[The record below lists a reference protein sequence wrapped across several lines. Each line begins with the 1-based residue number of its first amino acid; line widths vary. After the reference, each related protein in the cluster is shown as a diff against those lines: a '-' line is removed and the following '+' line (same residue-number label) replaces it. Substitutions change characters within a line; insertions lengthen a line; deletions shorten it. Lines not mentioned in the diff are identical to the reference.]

1 MAKTFNVNGACIPGR
16 HYMVNLKP
24 RLEEIKAMVDA
35 GAYFTINKARQYG
48 KTTTLRAL
56 ADFLEKDYEI
66 ACLDFQRISSLSF
79 EKEQHFVEA
88 FAEELLDCV
97 KGFPE
102 GVEQRLSAFADGTA
116 RINSLQA
123 LFKAIRL
130 WCGQS
135 TKPIVLM
142 IDEVDTAADNQVFLD
157 FLAQLRAAYLDKY
170 TVPAFQSVILSG
182 VYDVR
187 NIREKLRPK
196 EEYKTNSP
204 WNIAADFLV
213 EMSFSPEDIAGM
225 LAEYEE
231 DYHTGMDIP
240 QMAQFLYASTSG
252 YPYLVSR
259 LCLFMDERLP
269 GSGEFPV
276 VSSRE
281 AGRIQHLSGSVEFSA
296 ASTRGADGGQ
306 RLSDSVKFPDRAAA
320 WTKEGFM
327 EAERMLVKEN
337 NPLYQSLIG
346 KLVLYPE
353 LKAVLYE
360 LLFNGKPIPYVATNR
375 SIEIAAM
382 FGFVKNMG
390 DTAVISNRI
399 FETVLYN
406 YFLSEEFNGSKI
418 YDAGV
423 RERNQFIV
431 GGHLDVRRVLEK
443 FVEAFDYLYG
453 DREETFLEDAGRRY
467 FMLFLKPIINGA
479 GNCSVE
485 PETRNRERM
494 DLVIYYH
501 GEQSIIEMKVWR
513 GNAYNERGERQLM
526 DYLEYFHLKKG
537 YMLSFNF
544 NKKKVIGVKDVILG
558 DKVLVEAVV

>member
-1 MAKTFNVNGACIPGR
+1 M
-16 HYMVNLKP
+16 
-24 RLEEIKAMVDA
+24 
-35 GAYFTINKARQYG
+35 
-48 KTTTLRAL
+48 RAL

-79 EKEQHFVEA
+79 EKEQLFVAA

-97 KGFPE
+97 KSFPE
-102 GVEQRLSAFADGTA
+102 GVEQKFSAFADGTA

-135 TKPIVLM
+135 GKPVVLM

-157 FLAQLRAAYLDKY
+157 FLAQLRAAFLDRY
-170 TVPAFQSVILSG
+170 MVPAFRSVILSG
-182 VYDVR
+182 VYDVH
-187 NIREKLRPK
+187 NIREKLRP
-196 EEYKTNSP
+196 EEEHKTNSP

-269 GSGEFPV
+269 GSGEFSA
-276 VSSRE
+276 VSI
-281 AGRIQHLSGSVEFSA
+281 G
-296 ASTRGADGGQ
+296 GADRGQ
-306 RLSDSVKFPDRAAA
+306 CLSDSVKFPDRAAA
-320 WTKEGFM
+320 WTKAGFL

-360 LLFNGKPIPYVATNR
+360 LLFNGKPIPYVAINR

-382 FGFVKNMG
+382 FGFVKNVG

-406 YFLSEEFNGSKI
+406 YFLSEE
-418 YDAGV
+418 
-423 RERNQFIV
+423 
-431 GGHLDVRRVLEK
+431 L
-443 FVEAFDYLYG
+443 FD
-453 DREETFLEDAGRRY
+453 
-467 FMLFLKPIINGA
+467 
-479 GNCSVE
+479 
-485 PETRNRERM
+485 
-494 DLVIYYH
+494 
-501 GEQSIIEMKVWR
+501 
-513 GNAYNERGERQLM
+513 
-526 DYLEYFHLKKG
+526 
-537 YMLSFNF
+537 
-544 NKKKVIGVKDVILG
+544 
-558 DKVLVEAVV
+558 